1 MDVEIFFIS
10 RHQASDDHIL
20 PADKRKSIRLLLEKL
35 KKMYPPIIGEK
46 KEKYPH
52 IIGNKKGKVST
63 SYRKTTLLENGK
75 FDLRTGRQ
83 VSQGQ

>member
-46 KEKYPH
+46 KEKY
-52 IIGNKKGKVST
+52 
-63 SYRKTTLLENGK
+63 RKMFLEVVVQAV
-75 FDLRTGRQ
+75 F
-83 VSQGQ
+83 